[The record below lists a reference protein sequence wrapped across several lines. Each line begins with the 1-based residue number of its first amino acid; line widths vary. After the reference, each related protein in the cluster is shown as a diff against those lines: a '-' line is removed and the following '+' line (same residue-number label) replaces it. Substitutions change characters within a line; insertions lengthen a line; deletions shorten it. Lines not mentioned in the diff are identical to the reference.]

1 MYILMIGLNYKTAS
15 VGTRERFVF
24 QEETKEQAIRVLK
37 NTKSISE
44 GVILGTCNRTEIYAV
59 VDQLNTGRHYLK
71 SFLADWFGVDK
82 LEFSDFLYIK
92 ENDEAV
98 EHLFRVTCGLDSMVL
113 GETQIL
119 GQVKNSFF
127 QSQNLKSTGTIFN
140 MLFKQAI
147 TLAKHVQTST
157 DIGKNAV
164 SVSYAAIELGKN
176 IFGDFRNKT
185 VVIVGAGKMGELT
198 AKHLHEQGVNTFVV
212 VNRTYERAKSV
223 ADQFNGKAISIQNLT
238 GALIEADIVIS
249 SIITDSY
256 VLTKQQIQ
264 AVSQKRNYRP
274 LFMIDIAVPRNL
286 DSDINDLDNVFL
298 YDIDDLEGI
307 VEANLEKRSQ
317 EAEKINLM
325 IEKEL
330 ISFKSWISTLGVV
343 PIMAALREKSLTI
356 HQEAVRHIENK
367 LPDLTQRELKI
378 IRKYSKSIVNQML
391 HDPLIGIKE
400 MAASPNKKEV
410 LDIFIQLFN
419 LEEEIYKQNQM
430 REHNTESDLP
440 NALHPS
446 TTIRNIPVHS

>member
-1 MYILMIGLNYKTAS
+1 MYILIIGLNYKTAS
-15 VGTRERFVF
+15 VGIRERFAF
-24 QEETKEQAIRVLK
+24 QEETKEKAIRTLK

-71 SFLADWFGVDK
+71 SFLSDWFGIDK
-82 LEFSDFLYIK
+82 HEFADFLYIK

-98 EHLFRVTCGLDSMVL
+98 EHLFRVACGLDSMVL

-140 MLFKQAI
+140 MLFKKAI
-147 TLAKHVQTST
+147 TLAKQVQSNT

-164 SVSYAAIELGKN
+164 SVSYAAIELGKK

-198 AKHLHEQGVNTFVV
+198 AKHLQEHGVDTFVV
-212 VNRTYERAKSV
+212 VNRTYGRAKSV
-223 ADQFNGKAISIQNLT
+223 ADQFNGKAILIQNLSD
-238 GALIEADIVIS
+238 ALIKADIVIT
-249 SIITDSY
+249 SISTYSY

-264 AVSQKRNYRP
+264 AVSQKRSLP
-274 LFMIDIAVPRNL
+274 LFMVDIAVPRNL
-286 DSDINDLDNVFL
+286 DPGINDLDNVFL

-307 VEANLEKRSQ
+307 VETNLEKRAQ
-317 EAEKINLM
+317 EAEKIKLM
-325 IEKEL
+325 IEQEL

-356 HQEAVRHIENK
+356 HQEAVRNIENK
-367 LPDLTQRELKI
+367 LPSLTERELKI
-378 IRKYSKSIVNQML
+378 IRKYSNSIVNQML
-391 HDPLIGIKE
+391 HDPLLGIKE
-400 MAASPNKKEV
+400 MAADPRKKEV
-410 LDIFIQLFN
+410 LDLIIQLFS
-419 LEEEIYKQNQM
+419 LEEEIQKQNKL
-430 REHNTESDLP
+430 RECNTESDLT
-440 NALHPS
+440 NVLHPS
-446 TTIRNIPVHS
+446 TTFRKLPFHS

>member
-15 VGTRERFVF
+15 VGIRERFAF
-24 QEETKEQAIRVLK
+24 QEETKEKAIRTLK

-71 SFLADWFGVDK
+71 SFLSDWFGIDK
-82 LEFSDFLYIK
+82 HEFANFLYIK
-92 ENDEAV
+92 ENNQAV
-98 EHLFRVTCGLDSMVL
+98 EHLFRVACGLDSMVL

-147 TLAKHVQTST
+147 TLAKKVQSNT

-164 SVSYAAIELGKN
+164 SVSYAAIELGKK

-198 AKHLHEQGVNTFVV
+198 AKYLQEHGVDTFVV

-223 ADQFNGKAISIQNLT
+223 ADQFNGKAISIENLSE
-238 GALIEADIVIS
+238 ALIKADIVIT
-249 SIITDSY
+249 SISTYSY

-264 AVSQKRNYRP
+264 AVSQKRSLP
-274 LFMIDIAVPRNL
+274 LFMVDIAVPRNL
-286 DSDINDLDNVFL
+286 DPGINDLDNVFL

-307 VEANLEKRSQ
+307 VETNLEKRAQ
-317 EAEKINLM
+317 EAEKIKLM
-325 IEKEL
+325 IEQEL

-356 HQEAVRHIENK
+356 HQEAVRNIENK
-367 LPDLTQRELKI
+367 LPSLTERELKI

-391 HDPLIGIKE
+391 HDPLLGIKE
-400 MAASPNKKEV
+400 MAANPSKKEV
-410 LDIFIQLFN
+410 FDLIIQLFS
-419 LEEEIYKQNQM
+419 LEEEIQKQNQL
-430 REHNTESDLP
+430 RECNTESDLT
-440 NALHPS
+440 NVLHPS
-446 TTIRNIPVHS
+446 TKFRKLPFHT

>member
-1 MYILMIGLNYKTAS
+1 MIGLNYKTAS
-15 VGTRERFVF
+15 VGIRERFAF
-24 QEETKEQAIRVLK
+24 QEETKEKAIRTLK

-71 SFLADWFGVDK
+71 SFLSDWFGIDK
-82 LEFSDFLYIK
+82 HEFADFLYIK

-98 EHLFRVTCGLDSMVL
+98 EHLFRVACGLDSMVL

-127 QSQNLKSTGTIFN
+127 QSQNLKSTGSIFN
-140 MLFKQAI
+140 MLFKKAI
-147 TLAKHVQTST
+147 TLAKQVQSNT

-164 SVSYAAIELGKN
+164 SVSYAAIELGKK
-176 IFGDFRNKT
+176 IFGDFRNKS

-198 AKHLHEQGVNTFVV
+198 AKYLQEHGVDTFVV

-223 ADQFNGKAISIQNLT
+223 ADQFNGKAISIQNLSD
-238 GALIEADIVIS
+238 ALIKADIVIT
-249 SIITDSY
+249 SISTYSY

-264 AVSQKRNYRP
+264 AVSQKRSLP
-274 LFMIDIAVPRNL
+274 LFMVDIAVPRNL
-286 DSDINDLDNVFL
+286 DPGINDLDNVFL

-307 VEANLEKRSQ
+307 VETNLEKRAQ
-317 EAEKINLM
+317 EAEKIKLM
-325 IEKEL
+325 IEQEL

-356 HQEAVRHIENK
+356 HQEAVRNIENK
-367 LPDLTQRELKI
+367 LPSLTERELKI

-391 HDPLIGIKE
+391 HDPLLGIKE
-400 MAASPNKKEV
+400 MAANPSKKEV
-410 LDIFIQLFN
+410 LDLIIQLFS
-419 LEEEIYKQNQM
+419 LEEEIQKQNQL
-430 REHNTESDLP
+430 RECNTESDLT
-440 NALHPS
+440 NVLHPS
-446 TTIRNIPVHS
+446 TTFRKLSFHT